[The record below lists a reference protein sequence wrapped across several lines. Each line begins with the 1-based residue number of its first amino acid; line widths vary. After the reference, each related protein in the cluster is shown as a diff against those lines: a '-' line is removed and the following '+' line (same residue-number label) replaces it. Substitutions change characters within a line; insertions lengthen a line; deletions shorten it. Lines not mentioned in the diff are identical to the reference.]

1 VALVV
6 GYLLFEGEVREV
18 RDERTTALGAMADLQ
33 IVQIESWR
41 RERAGDAEFVATGP
55 YNREVIGRLL
65 ANPDQPAL
73 RAAVAERAAMIN
85 RLYAYVTVLLVT
97 PDGRILSGTGE
108 RADVL
113 TRSERDT
120 AAQAIAR
127 GGPVF
132 GNIERFGP
140 APRDTSIVVAAPML
154 DDAGHAMA
162 VLLLRRNPQDDILP
176 LVERWPAFSRTAETM
191 LVRRDGD
198 EARYL
203 SRLRHADD
211 EPLTKTIAL
220 ARKDVV
226 GVQALLA
233 GVSGTL
239 EGHDYRGVDVLA
251 VVRPVPGTG
260 WMLVAKIDRDEILAD
275 ARYKLRTAALII
287 ALAAL
292 LGLVTFLAY
301 FGRRQREYYREMYA
315 SERERREAE
324 EETRATLYSIG
335 DAVITTDADARV
347 RRMNPVAAELTGWV
361 EQEAKGR
368 PLHEIFRIVDE
379 ETRRSV
385 SSPAARALRDGR
397 VVELAGHV
405 LLLAR
410 DGREIPIADSAA
422 PIRAVAGGEASGV
435 VLVFRDQTREREVQ
449 KALERDA
456 QRLRILFDQ
465 AQDGIVVIVDGRVG
479 EANSAFAAL
488 LGRTPEELSALG
500 VWDWDAELDTR
511 EKYFARYP
519 QALETPGRFDA
530 VMRRKDGTLLNV
542 EISHAPVDWSGR
554 RATFCIVRDTSERV
568 RMQEALR
575 LSEQQFR
582 EFAEFV
588 PQLTWMADATGLL
601 TYHNRRWTDYTGLAV
616 TDAIGTGWMEPIHPD
631 DLPRLR
637 VEWAA
642 ALKHGRP
649 YAEECR
655 VRRSDGEY
663 RWHLVR
669 GLPVL
674 DAAGRVLRWIG
685 YVTDIQDMK
694 AARETIERE
703 LAERTRDLVA
713 ARDQATAANRVK
725 DVFLA
730 AMSHELRTP
739 LNSIIG
745 FSALLLD
752 GLTGPLTDEQRRQVG
767 IVHQSGQHLLG
778 LISDV
783 LDISRIE
790 SGRLPLDLGPI
801 ALRKLIEEQLQAVE
815 TQAAERGLAVEAE
828 LPDASLIVVGDAR
841 RVRQVLMNLL
851 SNAIKY
857 SDRGCITVRARVAG
871 GHARVEVQ
879 DTGIGIPAEEL
890 PQLFQPFHRLPLP
903 KGTVREGTGLG
914 LAISRRLVTAMGGD
928 IGVRS
933 EPGQG
938 SCFWFTLPLA

>member
-1 VALVV
+1 VV
-6 GYLLFEGEVREV
+6 GYLLFTDEVREV
-18 RDERTTALGAMADLQ
+18 REERTTALGAVADLQ
-33 IVQIESWR
+33 IAQLESWR
-41 RERAGDAEFVATGP
+41 RERAGDAEYLATGP
-55 YNREVIGRLL
+55 YNREVVGRL
-65 ANPDQPAL
+65 ATNPDQPAL
-73 RAAVAERAAMIN
+73 RAEVVERAQMIN
-85 RLYAYVTVLLVT
+85 RLYGYVTVLLAT
-97 PDGRILSGTGE
+97 RDGRVLSGTGE

-113 TRSERDT
+113 TPSERET
-120 AAQAIAR
+120 AAEAIAR
-127 GGPVF
+127 GGPVI

-154 DDAGHAMA
+154 DSGGRAVA

-176 LVERWPAFSRTAETM
+176 LVERSPAFSRTAETL
-191 LVRRDGD
+191 LVRRDGNK
-198 EARYL
+198 ARYL
-203 SRLRHADD
+203 SRLRHAGD
-211 EPLTKTIAL
+211 EPLTKLIEVT
-220 ARKDVV
+220 RKDVV
-226 GVQALLA
+226 SVQALLA
-233 GVSGTL
+233 GVSGTI
-239 EGHDYRGVDVLA
+239 EGRDYRGVDVLA
-251 VVRPVPGTG
+251 VVRPVSGTG

-275 ARYKLRTAALII
+275 ARYKLRTTALIV

-301 FGRRQREYYREMYA
+301 FGRRQREYYRELYA

-335 DAVITTDADARV
+335 DAVITTDAAARV
-347 RRMNPVAAELTGWV
+347 RRMNPVAVDLTGWT

-368 PLHEIFRIVDE
+368 PLHEVFRIVDE
-379 ETRRSV
+379 ESRESV
-385 SSPAARALRDGR
+385 ANPATRALRDGS

-410 DGREIPIADSAA
+410 DGREVPIVDSAA
-422 PIRAVAGGEASGV
+422 PIRAVAGGDANGV

-479 EANSAFAAL
+479 EANPAFAAL
-488 LGRTPEELSALG
+488 LGYTPEELSALG
-500 VWDWDAELDTR
+500 VWNLDAELDTR

-519 QALETPGRFDA
+519 QVLESPGRFDA
-530 VMRRKDGTLLNV
+530 VMRRKDGSLLNV

-554 RATFCIVRDTSERV
+554 RADFCIVRDMSERV
-568 RMQEALR
+568 RMQEALS

-588 PQLTWMADATGLL
+588 PQLTWMAGANGQI
-601 TYHNRRWTDYTGLAV
+601 TYHNRRWTDYTGLPVA
-616 TDAIGTGWMEPIHPD
+616 DALGAGWLQRIHPD

-637 VEWAA
+637 TEWAA
-642 ALKHGRP
+642 AVKNGRP
-649 YAEECR
+649 YIEECR
-655 VRRSDGEY
+655 LRRSDGEY
-663 RWHLVR
+663 RWHLAR

-674 DAAGRVLRWIG
+674 EASGRILRWIG
-685 YVTDIQDMK
+685 YATDIHDMK

-745 FSALLLD
+745 FTGLLLD
-752 GLTGPLTDEQRRQVG
+752 GLSGPLTDEQRRQVG
-767 IVHQSGQHLLG
+767 IVNQSGQHLLG

-783 LDISRIE
+783 LDMSRIE

-801 ALRKLIEEQLQAVE
+801 PLRRLIEEQVQAVE
-815 TQAAERGLAVEAE
+815 TQAGERRLALEAE
-828 LPDASLIVVGDAR
+828 LPEASVIVVGDAR
-841 RVRQVLMNLL
+841 RVRQVLNNLL

-857 SDRGCITVRARVAG
+857 SDRGLITVRARVAG
-871 GHARVEVQ
+871 GRVRIEVE
-879 DTGIGIPAEEL
+879 DTGIGIPADEL

-903 KGTVREGTGLG
+903 KGAVREGTGLG
-914 LAISRRLVTAMGGD
+914 LAISRRLVTAMGGE